1 MAAYYNEFEPYAA
14 QWLRNLIEAGLIAH
28 GDVDTRDIRDVR
40 PRELDGYSQCHFFAG
55 IGGWSLALR
64 LAGWPDDQD
73 VWTGSCPCQ
82 PFSVAGRQR
91 ADKDERHLWPTL
103 AELIAAR
110 TPNVFFGEQV
120 SNAIG
125 HDWWDTVSG
134 DLEAF
139 GYQTGAAILSASSVG
154 APHERKRLYFGAM
167 ADRNSV
173 ARNARRAL
181 HTYESAGWR
190 NADRGRELGAM
201 ADANASERRANNAAR
216 HDVIRQDAGRPQGSS
231 NIAECSPRYGG
242 VMGNANGARLAER
255 QEQPTRQKFPALERT
270 SGSTW
275 GGEWR
280 QCVDGKFRLFGPGVP
295 LLANGLPRDLAG
307 SLAGFGNAIVPQVAA
322 QFIDAWR
329 ECAP

>member
-82 PFSVAGRQR
+82 PFSVAGKQR

-103 AELIAAR
+103 AQLIAAR

-139 GYQTGAAILSASSVG
+139 GYQTGAAVLSASSVG

-167 ADRNSV
+167 ADRDSITG
-173 ARNARRAL
+173 NARRAL
-181 HTYESAGWR
+181 HTYQSAGWR

-201 ADANASERRANNAAR
+201 VNADAYGCEARNFAAAR
-216 HDVIRQDAGRPQGSS
+216 TRHGNAVDATNRPGDT
-231 NIAECSPRYGG
+231 PG
-242 VMGNANGARLAER
+242 VMGHANGARLAER